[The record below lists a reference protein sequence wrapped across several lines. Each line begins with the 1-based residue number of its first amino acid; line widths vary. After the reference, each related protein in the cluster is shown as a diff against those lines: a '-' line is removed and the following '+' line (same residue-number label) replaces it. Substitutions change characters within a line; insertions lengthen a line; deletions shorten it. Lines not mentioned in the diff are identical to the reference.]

1 MNEMYNMGIV
11 THYYSVWAVF
21 GVILLN
27 LFMLNKAD
35 DVQKYR
41 RFNTLF
47 MPIGSMFIGGVIF
60 TGVIMMAAKHLD
72 FTIENILMI
81 VIGIY
86 IIVLEA
92 KRSKKLRFIKNDDLQ
107 TFVLYQAEV
116 KKLLLLELL
125 LLVLIS
131 AWMLI

>member
-27 LFMLNKAD
+27 LFMLNKAN
-35 DVQKYR
+35 DVQRYR

-72 FTIENILMI
+72 FTIENIFMI
-81 VIGIY
+81 IIGIY
-86 IIVLEA
+86 IIILEA

-107 TFVLYQAEV
+107 TFVVYQAEV
-116 KKLLLLELL
+116 KKLLFLEMILLIA
-125 LLVLIS
+125 IS
-131 AWMLI
+131 AWMLV